1 MPALR
6 HLGNKKPLGPRP
18 DLQGLGRDKLDFER
32 FRAVLDETDKSLPF
46 VDQRGANLWRQ
57 WLKRLNHE
65 SCHVARAFNLP
76 GAAHKA
82 IDQKRR
88 PHPTNSEENGLAVLS
103 RYEAAAVGVRE
114 DQVVKLRQEAH
125 RRGNV

>member
-6 HLGNKKPLGPRP
+6 PLGNKEPLGPRP
-18 DLQGLGRDKLDFER
+18 DLQRLGRGKLDLER
-32 FRAVLDETDKSLPF
+32 FRAVLDEADKPLPF
-46 VDQRGANLWRQ
+46 VDQRGTNLLRQ

-65 SCHVARAFNLP
+65 SCHVACAFNLP

-88 PHPTNSEENGLAVLS
+88 PHPTNSEENSLAVLS
-103 RYEAAAVGVRE
+103 RHEAAAVGVRE
-114 DQVVKLRQEAH
+114 
-125 RRGNV
+125 